1 MATFVSTI
9 TFTEQ
14 GIKSVRDT
22 TRRAASF
29 KAAAKKLG
37 VKVLDVYWCLGPFD
51 GLLLFEAP
59 DTESATSAMLYLGS
73 QGNVKTQ
80 TAQVFTAS
88 EVEKVLK
95 AAELRGSS

>member
-1 MATFVSTI
+1 MAMFVSTI
-9 TFTEQ
+9 RFTEQ
-14 GIKSVRDT
+14 GIQSVRDT

-37 VKVLDVYWCLGPFD
+37 AKVVDIYWCLGPFD

-59 DTESATSAMLYLGS
+59 DTETATTAMLYLGA

-80 TAQVFTAS
+80 TAQIFTAA
-88 EVEKVLK
+88 EVEKILK
-95 AAELRGSS
+95 GISGK